1 MTTTDIFASWRE
13 RRFVIAD
20 QPARD
25 HLGAYPPGHLIIL
38 TDFEFWADHVD
49 QLISWCEQHAL
60 TPNSGMTLEIPTD
73 ELLTAFLLR
82 WT

>member
-1 MTTTDIFASWRE
+1 MTDADIFADWKT

-25 HLGAYPPGHLIIL
+25 YLGDDPPGHLIIL
-38 TDFEFWADHVD
+38 TNFKFWADHVD
-49 QLISWCEQHAL
+49 QLIEWCNQHAL
-60 TPNSGMTLEIPTD
+60 TPNRGVTLEIPTD
-73 ELLTAFLLR
+73 ELLTAFVLR